1 MSWVN
6 DFYAAIIAVGGVTI
20 ITKFVSHRS
29 RQKGPPQEAG
39 EATVRPGFWL
49 HLICV
54 VLSLFAI
61 LLALIGLGL
70 EIEWGPFKI
79 ITGGLLVLALATMVF
94 DGLWEDSRDRARKGS
109 SRSVNWL
116 RR

>member
-20 ITKFVSHRS
+20 ITKFVTHRS
-29 RQKGPPQEAG
+29 RGKGPPHQAG
-39 EATVRPGFWL
+39 VGTVRPGFWL

-54 VLSLFAI
+54 VLSLSAI
-61 LLALIGLGL
+61 LFALIGLGF

-94 DGLWEDSRDRARKGS
+94 DGLWEDSRDRAKEGP